1 MRVLVSGSLM
11 LQMRD
16 IGGVEMGRGREDRR
30 EVLGSRRGGGKVIME
45 VVLKT
50 VLDVVIEVAIHVMLL
65 ALWRGVVGA
74 EALVGAAEQAARSLT
89 GSV

>member
-30 EVLGSRRGGGKVIME
+30 EVLGSRRGGGKVVME
-45 VVLKT
+45 VVLKA
-50 VLDVVIEVAIHVMLL
+50 VLDVAIHVMLL

-89 GSV
+89 GRV

>member
-1 MRVLVSGSLM
+1 MLISGSLM

-30 EVLGSRRGGGKVIME
+30 EVLGSRRGGGKVVME
-45 VVLKT
+45 VVLKA
-50 VLDVVIEVAIHVMLL
+50 VLDVAIHVMLL
-65 ALWRGVVGA
+65 ALWGGVVGA

-89 GSV
+89 GRV

>member
-16 IGGVEMGRGREDRR
+16 IGGVEMGRGRENRG
-30 EVLGSRRGGGKVIME
+30 EVLGSGRGGGKMAME

-50 VLDVVIEVAIHVMLL
+50 VLDVVIEVAIPVMLL
-65 ALWRGVVGA
+65 ALWGGVVGA

-89 GSV
+89 WRV

>member
-1 MRVLVSGSLM
+1 MLVSGSLM

-30 EVLGSRRGGGKVIME
+30 EVLGSRRGGGKTVME
-45 VVLKT
+45 VVLKA
-50 VLDVVIEVAIHVMLL
+50 VLDVVVEAIHVMLL
-65 ALWRGVVGA
+65 ALWGGVVGA

-89 GSV
+89 GRV

>member
-16 IGGVEMGRGREDRR
+16 IGGVEMGRGRENRG
-30 EVLGSRRGGGKVIME
+30 EVLGSRRGGGKVAME
-45 VVLKT
+45 MVLKT
-50 VLDVVIEVAIHVMLL
+50 VLDVVREVAIHVMLL
-65 ALWRGVVGA
+65 ALWGGVVGA

-89 GSV
+89 ERV